1 MASMHTASP
10 ARGDRGKPRPK
21 KGGRTEEKKRK
32 VMRKTEIEKQGG
44 REIKIQ
50 EKESLHQRCYKGSH
64 LNLGVL
70 VHRCSQVV
78 KIQ

>member
-32 VMRKTEIEKQGG
+32 GMRKTEIEKQGG

-50 EKESLHQRCYKGSH
+50 ESLHQRCYKGSL